1 MKYSLSVID
10 TELWYVGYAP
20 ELEFTKVYKNPS
32 LFENLKNNSYSS
44 AVFEWAIIQWTLFF
58 QYLIYVF
65 LVFLNFEPVHDIQN
79 FLEPKDF
86 SWGIMKVPYTKIFIT
101 CSRVPQIQ
109 YVGDSKYK
117 LTFLKKDSQGFK
129 NSIYLGFL
137 WIRSKPGKQN

>member
-58 QYLIYVF
+58 SILNLCLSCVSKFWTRPWHSKLFGAKRLLLSHYESAVYKNIHNLFQGPPNPVCRWLKVQTDLSQKGLTRFQKFYLFRF
-65 LVFLNFEPVHDIQN
+65 LMNP
-79 FLEPKDF
+79 
-86 SWGIMKVPYTKIFIT
+86 
-101 CSRVPQIQ
+101 
-109 YVGDSKYK
+109 
-117 LTFLKKDSQGFK
+117 
-129 NSIYLGFL
+129 
-137 WIRSKPGKQN
+137 

>member
-1 MKYSLSVID
+1 MPLNLNLQRCIKIHHYLKTWKTILIQVLFLNGLLYN
-10 TELWYVGYAP
+10 EL
-20 ELEFTKVYKNPS
+20 F
-32 LFENLKNNSYSS
+32 
-44 AVFEWAIIQWTLFF
+44 FF
-58 QYLIYVF
+58 QYLICVF

-117 LTFLKKDSQGFK
+117 LTFLKKDSQDFK